1 MGVQSPGMKKNRIRL
16 IGSISGSVLLVG
28 ALAGLLLGIPALVDA
43 NRPTPVAPAEVADA
57 PVYLIPD
64 YRHPTPTPEPV
75 VEPAPAPVEEPYV
88 EPYVEPPYSNSG
100 SAVPFI
106 PSDDPNNANGGDYLD
121 PGGYCTS
128 GSASGYPPVCD

>member
-1 MGVQSPGMKKNRIRL
+1 MNKKRIRL
-16 IGSISGSVLLVG
+16 LGSISGGIALVG
-28 ALAGLLLGIPALVDA
+28 ALVGVLWGIPALVDA
-43 NRPTPVAPAEVADA
+43 NRPTSVVPAEVADV
-57 PVYLIPD
+57 PVYLISD
-64 YRHPTPTPEPV
+64 YKHPTPTPVPVV

-121 PGGYCTS
+121 PGSYCTS